1 MGSIKFFEDVKW
13 FIPLQTSKKLRA
25 CIVRLSGIF
34 ILLISSFTPVS
45 GQSVQ
50 NNTSGTTSMN
60 LDQCIAYGLQ
70 HQPYIQQSLI
80 NQKIVKSTN
89 IINLSAWLPQ
99 LSASGTYTHY
109 FQTPSQFTANTSGS
123 GTPSAITRSP
133 INNEFFPELYV
144 SQTIY
149 SPEVVSAAKNAHLFV
164 QQAEQSLD
172 STKINVIVNISTA
185 YYNLL
190 LTLQQIGV
198 LKEDTTRLG
207 KTLHDT
213 FYQYKGGIV
222 DQTDY
227 KEAYISL
234 NNSKAQLRQSVENVK
249 PQYSILKQIMG
260 FPVKDNF
267 NVVLDT
273 IAMLKQLSI
282 DTTQVFK
289 SENRIEY
296 KLLQTTKALQKN
308 TISYYKS
315 QFFPTLS
322 ANSAYILQYEGN
334 GSSNFLSNPY
344 PYSYIG
350 LTFNLPLF
358 TGFKRTESIVK
369 ARLELQQLDLAE
381 YTMESVFY
389 TQYQTALAGYK
400 SNLYEMKL
408 LKENEDM
415 AKDVYGVVTLQYR
428 QGIVPYLNVISA
440 ETNLM
445 SSEINYLNAMF
456 QVLISKVNLE
466 KSMGILSIN
475 Q

>member
-1 MGSIKFFEDVKW
+1 MESKKFFGEVKW
-13 FIPLQTSKKLRA
+13 FLSLNKIKKLKA
-25 CIVRLSGIF
+25 YIVRLAGIF
-34 ILLISSFTPVS
+34 ILIFSSIIPVS

-50 NNTSGTTSMN
+50 KNPSDTSSMN

-70 HQPYIQQSLI
+70 HQPFIQQSII
-80 NQKIVKSTN
+80 NQKIVKSSN

-109 FQTPSQFTANTSGS
+109 FQTPSQFITNTSGS
-123 GTPSAITRSP
+123 GAPFVVNRSP
-133 INNEFFPELYV
+133 INNEFFPQLYV

-164 QQAEQSLD
+164 EQAEQSLD
-172 STKINVIVNISTA
+172 STKINVIVTISTA

-227 KEAYISL
+227 KEAFISL

-260 FPVKDNF
+260 YPVKDNF

-273 IAMLKQLSI
+273 VAMLKQLAI
-282 DTTQVFK
+282 DTTQIFN

-322 ANSAYILQYEGN
+322 ANSAYTLQYEGI
-334 GSSNFLSNPY
+334 GSSNFMSNPY

-358 TGFKRTESIVK
+358 TGFRRNESIVK
-369 ARLELQQLDLAE
+369 AKLELQQLDLKE
-381 YTMESVFY
+381 YTMESDFY

-408 LKENEDM
+408 LKENETM

-428 QGIVPYLNVISA
+428 QGVVPYLNVISA

>member
-1 MGSIKFFEDVKW
+1 MVSKKFFEEINW
-13 FIPLQTSKKLRA
+13 FLSLKTTEKLRA
-25 CIVRLSGIF
+25 CLFRLTGVF
-34 ILLISSFTPVS
+34 VLLFSPIIPVFGQPTQSNTPI
-45 GQSVQ
+45 
-50 NNTSGTTSMN
+50 TSAMN

-70 HQPYIQQSLI
+70 HQPYVQQSLI
-80 NQKIVKSTN
+80 NQKIVRSSN
-89 IINLSAWLPQ
+89 IINRSAWLPQ
-99 LSASGTYTHY
+99 VSASGTYTHY
-109 FQTPSQFTANTSGS
+109 FQTPNIFTTNSTTGTSVV
-123 GTPSAITRSP
+123 TRSP
-133 INNEFFPELYV
+133 INNEFFPQLYA

-149 SPEVVSAAKNAHLFV
+149 SPDVVYAAKNAHLFV

-185 YYNLL
+185 FYNLL

-198 LKEDTTRLG
+198 LQEDTTRLG

-213 FYQYKGGIV
+213 YYQYKGGIV

-227 KEAYISL
+227 KEAFISL

-249 PQYSILKQIMG
+249 PQYSILKQSMG
-260 FPVKDNF
+260 YPVKDHF
-267 NVVLDT
+267 NVVIDT
-273 IAMLKQLSI
+273 TEMLKQLVI

-289 SENRIEY
+289 RENRIEY
-296 KLLQTTKALQKN
+296 RLLQTTKALQKN
-308 TISYYKS
+308 AVSYYKS

-322 ANSAYILQYEGN
+322 VNSAYILQFESN
-334 GSSNFLSNPY
+334 TSSNFWSNSY

-358 TGFKRTESIVK
+358 TGFKRNESIVK
-369 ARLELQQLDLAE
+369 ANLELKQLDLE
-381 YTMESVFY
+381 EVNLESNFY

-400 SNLYEMKL
+400 SNLNEMKL

-428 QGIVPYLNVISA
+428 QGIVPYLNVITA
-440 ETNLM
+440 ETNLI
-445 SSEINYLNAMF
+445 SSEINYLNTLF